1 MDEMDALAMMVTSPE
16 KFLKTNVISI
26 VGKSTN
32 GPLKARINKRDQG
45 FRIDCGGFS
54 VNGPQVDVW
63 NFRMIP
69 NSEAIN
75 LQNVDHLHIDS
86 SRPQIAVTGKLS
98 GCTVLLSPEG
108 NSIRCAHVQ
117 PGGVRPGPN
126 PTQVILEGQ
135 AFLGGA
141 PAETSFGPEH
151 YRPENAQTAHVIGF
165 ARKSGW
171 EFWAQTCYGASGN
184 QRVVEVR
191 QLT

>member
-1 MDEMDALAMMVTSPE
+1 MDEMEALATMVTSPE
-16 KFLKTNVISI
+16 RFLKTNILSI
-26 VGKSTN
+26 IGKSKN
-32 GPLKARINKRDQG
+32 GQIKAKLGKSGQG
-45 FRIDCGGFS
+45 FRFDCSGYLNQGIDI
-54 VNGPQVDVW
+54 DVW

-69 NSEAIN
+69 GSESIN
-75 LQNVDHLHIDS
+75 LQNVDHLHITS

-108 NSIRCAHVQ
+108 KSIRCAHVQ
-117 PGGVRPGPN
+117 PGGTRPGPN
-126 PTQVILEGQ
+126 DTQVILEGQ

-165 ARKSGW
+165 ARPGGW
-171 EFWAQTCYGASGN
+171 EFWAQTCYGAAGN
-184 QRVVEVR
+184 QRIVEVR